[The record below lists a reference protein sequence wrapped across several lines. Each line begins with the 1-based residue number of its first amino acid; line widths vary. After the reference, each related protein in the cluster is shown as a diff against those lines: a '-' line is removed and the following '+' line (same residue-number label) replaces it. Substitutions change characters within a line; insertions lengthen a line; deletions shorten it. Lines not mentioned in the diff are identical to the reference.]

1 MANNRESKETIDDV
15 DSTLVGVPYS
25 CMVRTKGVQRTVK
38 PGHFPFSRFSDYTLV
53 LATVD
58 SHALVMGTYSCLG
71 IESEERTAN

>member
-1 MANNRESKETIDDV
+1 MHGSNQGECNGQSSRGTF
-15 DSTLVGVPYS
+15 
-25 CMVRTKGVQRTVK
+25 
-38 PGHFPFSRFSDYTLV
+38 HFPRFSDYTLV